1 MANLENNNS
10 ENNKPISEKVGEKI
24 TDVAEGVKHTIEHP
38 VEAAK
43 ETVAQ
48 AVEDVQKFSWW
59 AKLFLWFAAIAS
71 FLFLTFLIIINLPAT
86 KDRAANYALG
96 FLEDDFGVKISKEK
110 VEVNILGDVIIHG
123 LRINDDRKNDFIYAK
138 QFRADSDW
146 LSILKIGKSRQLDF
160 STLTLSEADVKVV
173 TYKGD
178 SIDNFNRFI
187 TKFDSGKPSDPKK
200 PPFKLNSRV
209 VI

>member
-1 MANLENNNS
+1 MEKVGERMADISTEELERIEREYHSGS

-96 FLEDDFGVKISKEK
+96 FLEEDFGVKISKEK
-110 VEVNILGDVIIHG
+110 VEVNILGDVG
-123 LRINDDRKNDFIYAK
+123 WQN
-138 QFRADSDW
+138 
-146 LSILKIGKSRQLDF
+146 
-160 STLTLSEADVKVV
+160 
-173 TYKGD
+173 
-178 SIDNFNRFI
+178 
-187 TKFDSGKPSDPKK
+187 
-200 PPFKLNSRV
+200 
-209 VI
+209 

>member
-71 FLFLTFLIIINLPAT
+71 FLFLTFLIVINLPAT
-86 KDRAANYALG
+86 KDCAANYA
-96 FLEDDFGVKISKEK
+96 FRIFGRRLWCK
-110 VEVNILGDVIIHG
+110 NIQ
-123 LRINDDRKNDFIYAK
+123 R
-138 QFRADSDW
+138 
-146 LSILKIGKSRQLDF
+146 KSR
-160 STLTLSEADVKVV
+160 SEH
-173 TYKGD
+173 
-178 SIDNFNRFI
+178 
-187 TKFDSGKPSDPKK
+187 SGRCYS
-200 PPFKLNSRV
+200 FMVLE
-209 VI
+209 

>member
-96 FLEDDFGVKISKEK
+96 FLEDFGVKISKEK
-110 VEVNILGDVIIHG
+110 V
-123 LRINDDRKNDFIYAK
+123 
-138 QFRADSDW
+138 
-146 LSILKIGKSRQLDF
+146 
-160 STLTLSEADVKVV
+160 
-173 TYKGD
+173 
-178 SIDNFNRFI
+178 
-187 TKFDSGKPSDPKK
+187 
-200 PPFKLNSRV
+200 
-209 VI
+209 

>member
-24 TDVAEGVKHTIEHP
+24 NDVAEGVKHTIEHP

-86 KDRAANYALG
+86 KDYAASRALG
-96 FLEDDFGVKISKEK
+96 FFGRRLWSK
-110 VEVNILGDVIIHG
+110 NIQ
-123 LRINDDRKNDFIYAK
+123 R
-138 QFRADSDW
+138 
-146 LSILKIGKSRQLDF
+146 KSR
-160 STLTLSEADVKVV
+160 SEH
-173 TYKGD
+173 
-178 SIDNFNRFI
+178 
-187 TKFDSGKPSDPKK
+187 SGRCYYSW
-200 PPFKLNSRV
+200 S
-209 VI
+209 

>member
-71 FLFLTFLIIINLPAT
+71 FLFLISYQDSRLGCLWKCIIYWYYSQW
-86 KDRAANYALG
+86 R
-96 FLEDDFGVKISKEK
+96 
-110 VEVNILGDVIIHG
+110 
-123 LRINDDRKNDFIYAK
+123 
-138 QFRADSDW
+138 
-146 LSILKIGKSRQLDF
+146 RQQKRYCL
-160 STLTLSEADVKVV
+160 
-173 TYKGD
+173 
-178 SIDNFNRFI
+178 
-187 TKFDSGKPSDPKK
+187 
-200 PPFKLNSRV
+200 
-209 VI
+209 